1 MPPLPLL
8 LPPPPPSS
16 TAVPRSLQPRVA
28 NLVLL
33 PSSGLS
39 AESTEPVNYS
49 LMHRVPILL
58 FSDPES
64 LSLSSKGYSF
74 PIISSPN
81 SLRPGDLKV
90 DALLRVRFTN
100 VLFSP
105 TCSRIEMMLSP
116 RKRGD
121 FSVLPLSDR
130 QPFIVGV
137 AEALL
142 WNGPIRT
149 KRFIIISITWRKIRR
164 LTPASVIFVR
174 GVGCMIYRFLGASAR
189 LINASP
195 MPFRR

>member
-105 TCSRIEMMLSP
+105 TCSRIEMM
-116 RKRGD
+116 
-121 FSVLPLSDR
+121 
-130 QPFIVGV
+130 Q
-137 AEALL
+137 
-142 WNGPIRT
+142 
-149 KRFIIISITWRKIRR
+149 
-164 LTPASVIFVR
+164 
-174 GVGCMIYRFLGASAR
+174 
-189 LINASP
+189 
-195 MPFRR
+195 

>member
-90 DALLRVRFTN
+90 DALLRVRFAN
-100 VLFSP
+100 VFSY
-105 TCSRIEMMLSP
+105 RDDAIK
-116 RKRGD
+116 RRKKRGKEKD
-121 FSVLPLSDR
+121 QKYR
-130 QPFIVGV
+130 QKDDV
-137 AEALL
+137 APEK
-142 WNGPIRT
+142 G
-149 KRFIIISITWRKIRR
+149 R
-164 LTPASVIFVR
+164 LFRSSVIGSSTLHRR
-174 GVGCMIYRFLGASAR
+174 GR
-189 LINASP
+189 
-195 MPFRR
+195 